1 MLQKCWLHSLTRTT
15 YFSKFCGIFSFA
27 AFLNLEIYRV
37 YSVAFSGIATFLD
50 GSITRTYPANDD
62 QYACL

>member
-1 MLQKCWLHSLTRTT
+1 MQLYWLFSITRIT
-15 YFSKFCGIFSFA
+15 YRCKFMQILAFA
-27 AFLNLEIYRV
+27 AFLHLEIYRL
-37 YSVAFSGIATFLD
+37 YSVAFSGIATFLG